1 MKKSRAPATIR
12 QTVTLAAAPRAV
24 YSALMDSR
32 QHARLTNA
40 PARISS
46 KVGGSIM
53 AYGGY
58 ITGTNLELLPGKKIV
73 QAWHMQDW
81 PAGHL
86 SRCTFRLERVRS
98 GTRLHFTHSG
108 VPARYLVAVK
118 QGWIDHYWKPLK
130 AMLAAK

>member
-1 MKKSRAPATIR
+1 MKTPRTPSTIR
-12 QTVTLAAAPRAV
+12 QTVTLAAVPGAV
-24 YSALMDSR
+24 YRALMDSR

-46 KVGGSIM
+46 KVGGSLM

-58 ITGTNLELLPGKKIV
+58 ITGTNLELLPDKKIV

-86 SRCTFRLERVRS
+86 SRCTFRLERIRG

-108 VPARYLVAVK
+108 VPPRHLAAVK
-118 QGWIDHYWKPLK
+118 QGWIDHYWTPLK

>member
-12 QTVTLAAAPRAV
+12 QTVTLAAAPRTV

-32 QHARLTNA
+32 RHARLTNA

-58 ITGTNLELLPGKKIV
+58 ITGTNLKLLPGKKIV

>member
-1 MKKSRAPATIR
+1 
-12 QTVTLAAAPRAV
+12 
-24 YSALMDSR
+24 MDSR

-86 SRCTFRLERVRS
+86 SRCTFRLERVRG
-98 GTRLHFTHSG
+98 GTRL
-108 VPARYLVAVK
+108 VVASIISIPPK
-118 QGWIDHYWKPLK
+118 DIPTAPLSESE
-130 AMLAAK
+130 AMP

>member
-32 QHARLTNA
+32 RHARLTNA

-58 ITGTNLELLPGKKIV
+58 ITGTNLELLPDKKIV

>member
-1 MKKSRAPATIR
+1 MKTSRARTTIR
-12 QTVTLAAAPRAV
+12 QTVTLPAAPGAV
-24 YSALMDSR
+24 YSALIATR
-32 QHARLTNA
+32 QHARLTGA

-58 ITGTNLELLPGKKIV
+58 ITGTNLELQPGKKIV

-86 SRCTFRLERVRS
+86 SRCTFRLERIRG

-108 VPARYLVAVK
+108 VPHGHLAAVK
-118 QGWIDHYWKPLK
+118 QGWIDHYWTPLK

>member
-24 YSALMDSR
+24 YGALMDSR

-40 PARISS
+40 PARIGS

-58 ITGTNLELLPGKKIV
+58 ITGTNLELLPDKKIV

-86 SRCTFRLERVRS
+86 SRCTFRLERVRG

-108 VPARYLVAVK
+108 VPARHLVAVK

-130 AMLAAK
+130 AVLAAK

>member
-32 QHARLTNA
+32 RHARLTNA

-58 ITGTNLELLPGKKIV
+58 ITGTNLELLPDKKIV

-118 QGWIDHYWKPLK
+118 QGWIDHYWTPLK

>member
-12 QTVTLAAAPRAV
+12 QTVTLAAAPRTV

-32 QHARLTNA
+32 RHARLTNA

-58 ITGTNLELLPGKKIV
+58 ITGTNLELLPDKKIV

-86 SRCTFRLERVRS
+86 SRCTFRLERVRG
-98 GTRLHFTHSG
+98 GTRL
-108 VPARYLVAVK
+108 VVASIISIPPK
-118 QGWIDHYWKPLK
+118 DIPTAPLSESE
-130 AMLAAK
+130 AMP

>member
-12 QTVTLAAAPRAV
+12 QTVTLAAAPRTV

-46 KVGGSIM
+46 KVSGSIM

-58 ITGTNLELLPGKKIV
+58 ITGTNLELLPYKKIV

-86 SRCTFRLERVRS
+86 SRCTFRLERVRG
-98 GTRLHFTHSG
+98 GTRLHNLF
-108 VPARYLVAVK
+108 VR
-118 QGWIDHYWKPLK
+118 QQF
-130 AMLAAK
+130 